1 MLTLNEP
8 SSRKRRILFVE
19 SDPLEAWQ
27 FRGIFKKYAE
37 AEFQVIHE
45 PSLVDGLKRLSQESV
60 DLVLL
65 DADLPEGRGLAN
77 LVRVLLTH
85 PKTPVVVL
93 TDVRDETI
101 ALQALRCGAED
112 YVIKEEVVG
121 REALIR
127 ISRYSIERHRYYI
140 KGRY

>member
-1 MLTLNEP
+1 MLISNEP
-8 SSRKRRILFVE
+8 SSRRRKVLFVE

-27 FRGIFKKYAE
+27 FRGIFKKYAGE
-37 AEFQVIHE
+37 EFHLIHE
-45 PSLVDGLKRLSQESV
+45 PSLVDGLKRLSRESV

-77 LVRVLLTH
+77 LVRVLLSH
-85 PKTPVVVL
+85 PQTPVVVL
-93 TDVRDETI
+93 TDVKDETV

-112 YVIKEEVVG
+112 YVIKDEVVG